1 MRLAKYMSNAG
12 IASRR
17 RSEELI
23 AEGHVT
29 VNGETVTTPVCIVTP
44 GVDNVCFDGQPIALN
59 TAAYIL
65 LNKPVGY
72 TCTSED
78 AHAKRLV
85 YDLLP
90 DKLRNLRYVGRL
102 DRDTEGLLLFTND
115 GELIQKLTH
124 PSNQVEKIY
133 VADCI
138 GKLARQNSKAMLEG
152 IEDDGELLKAK
163 SLRIRRQEGEHI
175 LLELTLTEGKKREVR
190 RLCAACGLKVVR
202 LARIALGTLKL
213 GELPSGEWRSL
224 TDDEVTSLKALDY

>member
-72 TCTSED
+72 TCSSED

-175 LLELTLTEGKKREVR
+175 LLELTLAEGKKREVR